1 MNTFPTVHIVDDDEA
16 IRSSLR
22 LLIKISGMNPKTY
35 SSAEDLLNNADLTQ
49 HCCLIVDIRMPG
61 MSGLELQHHLNK
73 KQYKIPLIIITGHGD
88 ISLAVEAMKSGAYD
102 FFEKP
107 VDDDRLI
114 IRVKESLDSY
124 AKLTNQKKQIED
136 ANGLISK
143 LTGREKEIMD
153 LLVQGKPNKSIAA
166 ELNISVRTVEA
177 HRGNIMHKM
186 QTQSLSDIVRIA
198 LTGQHQVYSG

>member
-1 MNTFPTVHIVDDDEA
+1 MNILPTVHIVDDDEA
-16 IRSSLR
+16 IRDSLR
-22 LLIKISGMNPKTY
+22 LLIKVSGMHPQTY

-49 HCCLIVDIRMPG
+49 HCCLIVDVRMPG
-61 MSGLELQHHLNK
+61 MSGLELQHHLNE

-107 VDDDRLI
+107 VDDDRLVNR
-114 IRVKESLDSY
+114 IRESLDSY
-124 AKLTNQKKQIED
+124 AELTNQKKQIED
-136 ANGLISK
+136 ANELIST

-153 LLVQGKPNKSIAA
+153 LLVQGKFNKLIAS

-177 HRGNIMHKM
+177 HRGSIMHKM
-186 QTQSLSDIVRIA
+186 KAQSLSDIVRIA
-198 LTGQHQVYSG
+198 LTCQ